1 MIMTC
6 AYKLNDN
13 LLERNAANLVFSL
26 KEINSSIFLYR
37 ENERRVNGKSL
48 IGILSSRFMQG
59 ETIKILIDNSE
70 ELSRVKEIFNEVGT
84 EVPQEAI

>member
-1 MIMTC
+1 MTC

-48 IGILSSRFMQG
+48 IGILSSHFIQG

-70 ELSRVKEIFNEVGT
+70 ELSRIKEIFNEIGT

>member
-1 MIMTC
+1 MMTC
-6 AYKLNDN
+6 TYKLNDN

-59 ETIKILIDNSE
+59 EIIKILIDNSE
-70 ELSRVKEIFNEVGT
+70 ELSRVKEIFNEIGT

>member
-1 MIMTC
+1 MSCT
-6 AYKLNDN
+6 YKLNDN

-84 EVPQEAI
+84 EFP

>member
-1 MIMTC
+1 MTC
-6 AYKLNDN
+6 TYKLNDN

-70 ELSRVKEIFNEVGT
+70 ELSRVKEIFNEIGT

>member
-1 MIMTC
+1 MTC

-48 IGILSSRFMQG
+48 IGILSSHFMQG

-70 ELSRVKEIFNEVGT
+70 ELSRVKEIFNEIGT

>member
-1 MIMTC
+1 MTC
-6 AYKLNDN
+6 AYKLNNN

-37 ENERRVNGKSL
+37 ENEKRVNGKSL
-48 IGILSSRFMQG
+48 IGILSSRFIQG

-70 ELSRVKEIFNEVGT
+70 ELSRIKEIFNEVGT

>member
-1 MIMTC
+1 MICT
-6 AYKLNDN
+6 YKLNDN

-70 ELSRVKEIFNEVGT
+70 ELSRVKEIFNEIGT

>member
-1 MIMTC
+1 MTC
-6 AYKLNDN
+6 TYKLNDN
-13 LLERNAANLVFSL
+13 LLERNAANLIFSL

-70 ELSRVKEIFNEVGT
+70 ELSRVKEIFNEIGT

>member
-1 MIMTC
+1 MTC
-6 AYKLNDN
+6 TYKLNHN

-70 ELSRVKEIFNEVGT
+70 ELSRVKDIFNEIGT
-84 EVPQEAI
+84 EVLQEAI

>member
-1 MIMTC
+1 MTC

-13 LLERNAANLVFSL
+13 LLERNAANLVFLL

-70 ELSRVKEIFNEVGT
+70 ELSRVKEIFNEIGT

>member
-1 MIMTC
+1 MTC
-6 AYKLNDN
+6 AYKLNNN

-48 IGILSSRFMQG
+48 IGILSSRFIQG

-70 ELSRVKEIFNEVGT
+70 ELSRIKEIFNEVGT

>member
-1 MIMTC
+1 MMTC
-6 AYKLNDN
+6 TYKLNDN

-70 ELSRVKEIFNEVGT
+70 ELSRVKEIFNEIGT

>member
-1 MIMTC
+1 MTC

-84 EVPQEAI
+84 EVPQEVS

>member
-1 MIMTC
+1 MTC
-6 AYKLNDN
+6 TYKLNDN
-13 LLERNAANLVFSL
+13 LLERNAANLVFLL

-70 ELSRVKEIFNEVGT
+70 ELSRVKEIFNEVGI

>member
-1 MIMTC
+1 MTC

-70 ELSRVKEIFNEVGT
+70 ELSRVKEIFNEIGT
-84 EVPQEAI
+84 EVLQEAI

>member
-1 MIMTC
+1 MTC

-13 LLERNAANLVFSL
+13 LLERNAANLVFLL

>member
-1 MIMTC
+1 MTC
-6 AYKLNDN
+6 TYKLNHN

-70 ELSRVKEIFNEVGT
+70 ELSRVKEIFNEIGT

>member
-1 MIMTC
+1 MTC

-70 ELSRVKEIFNEVGT
+70 ELSRVKEIFNEIGT

>member
-1 MIMTC
+1 MTC
-6 AYKLNDN
+6 TYKLNHN

-70 ELSRVKEIFNEVGT
+70 ELSRVKETFNEIGT

>member
-1 MIMTC
+1 MTC
-6 AYKLNDN
+6 AYKLNSN

-48 IGILSSRFMQG
+48 IGILSSRFTQG

-70 ELSRVKEIFNEVGT
+70 ELSRIKEIFNEVGT

>member
-1 MIMTC
+1 MTC
-6 AYKLNDN
+6 AYKLNSN

-48 IGILSSRFMQG
+48 IGILSSRFIQG

-70 ELSRVKEIFNEVGT
+70 ELSRIKEIFNEVGT

>member
-1 MIMTC
+1 MTC
-6 AYKLNDN
+6 VYKLNNN
-13 LLERNAANLVFSL
+13 LLERNAANLIFSL

-48 IGILSSRFMQG
+48 IGILSSRFIQG

-70 ELSRVKEIFNEVGT
+70 ELSRIKEIFNEVGT

>member
-1 MIMTC
+1 MTC

-37 ENERRVNGKSL
+37 ENERRMNGKSL

-70 ELSRVKEIFNEVGT
+70 ELSRVKEIFNEIGT

>member
-1 MIMTC
+1 MTC

-48 IGILSSRFMQG
+48 IGILSSRFVQG

-70 ELSRVKEIFNEVGT
+70 ELSRVKEIFNEIGT

>member
-1 MIMTC
+1 MTC

-70 ELSRVKEIFNEVGT
+70 KLSRVKEIFNEIGT

>member
-1 MIMTC
+1 MTC

-13 LLERNAANLVFSL
+13 LLERNAANLIFSL

-70 ELSRVKEIFNEVGT
+70 ELSRVKEIFNEIGT

>member
-1 MIMTC
+1 MTC

-48 IGILSSRFMQG
+48 IGILSSHFIQG

-70 ELSRVKEIFNEVGT
+70 ELTRIKEIFNEVGT

>member
-1 MIMTC
+1 MIC
-6 AYKLNDN
+6 AYKLNNN

-48 IGILSSRFMQG
+48 IGILSSRFIQG

-70 ELSRVKEIFNEVGT
+70 ELSRIKEIFNEIGT

>member
-1 MIMTC
+1 MIC
-6 AYKLNDN
+6 AYKLNSN

-37 ENERRVNGKSL
+37 ENGRRVNGKSL
-48 IGILSSRFMQG
+48 IGILSLRFMQG

-70 ELSRVKEIFNEVGT
+70 ELSRIKEIFNEVGT

>member
-1 MIMTC
+1 MMTC
-6 AYKLNDN
+6 TYKLNDN

-48 IGILSSRFMQG
+48 IGILSSHFMQG

>member
-1 MIMTC
+1 MIVIC
-6 AYKLNDN
+6 AYKLNNN

-26 KEINSSIFLYR
+26 KDINSSIFLYR

-48 IGILSSRFMQG
+48 IGILSSRFIQG

>member
-1 MIMTC
+1 MTC

-48 IGILSSRFMQG
+48 IGILSSHFIQG

-70 ELSRVKEIFNEVGT
+70 ELSRIKKIFNEVGT
-84 EVPQEAI
+84 SVPQEAI

>member
-1 MIMTC
+1 MTC

-48 IGILSSRFMQG
+48 IGILSSHFIQG

-70 ELSRVKEIFNEVGT
+70 ELSRIKEIFNEVGT
-84 EVPQEAI
+84 EVPQEVI

>member
-1 MIMTC
+1 MTC

-13 LLERNAANLVFSL
+13 LLERNAANLIFSL

>member
-26 KEINSSIFLYR
+26 TEINSSIFLYR

-70 ELSRVKEIFNEVGT
+70 ELSRVKEIFNEIGT
-84 EVPQEAI
+84 EVLQEAI

>member
-1 MIMTC
+1 MIC

-70 ELSRVKEIFNEVGT
+70 EMGRIKEIFNEVGT

>member
-1 MIMTC
+1 MTC
-6 AYKLNDN
+6 AYKLNYN

-48 IGILSSRFMQG
+48 IGILSSHFIQG

-70 ELSRVKEIFNEVGT
+70 ELSRIKEIFNEVGT